1 MSTLAAFIQYGF
13 GIPSYENQRR
23 KKIKGI
29 PTGKEDMKILKTL
42 PESY

>member
-1 MSTLAAFIQYGF
+1 MVLEFQAMKIRE
-13 GIPSYENQRR
+13 EN
-23 KKIKGI
+23 KIKGI